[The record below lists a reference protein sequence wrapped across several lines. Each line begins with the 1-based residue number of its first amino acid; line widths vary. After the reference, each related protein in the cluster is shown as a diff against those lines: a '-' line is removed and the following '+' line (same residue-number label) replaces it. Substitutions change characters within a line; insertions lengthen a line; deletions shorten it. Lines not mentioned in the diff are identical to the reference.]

1 MDPEQ
6 EAQGHLHRLRQDDA
20 RRRRPKEGG
29 QEVRRPKRSG
39 KEAEVIQVTDM
50 VRMISPIVK
59 RGSRV
64 KTGKGFSLGE
74 LKEVELN
81 PGEARHLGVPV
92 DQRRSTSYPENVESL
107 KGWVATARKERFRTP
122 KVKQSSK

>member
-1 MDPEQ
+1 
-6 EAQGHLHRLRQDDA
+6 
-20 RRRRPKEGG
+20 
-29 QEVRRPKRSG
+29 
-39 KEAEVIQVTDM
+39 M

-81 PGEARHLGVPV
+81 PG
-92 DQRRSTSYPENVESL
+92 
-107 KGWVATARKERFRTP
+107 
-122 KVKQSSK
+122 

>member
-1 MDPEQ
+1 
-6 EAQGHLHRLRQDDA
+6 
-20 RRRRPKEGG
+20 
-29 QEVRRPKRSG
+29 
-39 KEAEVIQVTDM
+39 M

-107 KGWVATARKERFRTP
+107 KGWVATARKEGFRTP
-122 KVKQSSK
+122 KVKQSSKGQRGRALRGLTSSGKKMRALGK